1 MQVTPP
7 TVPVNYLISNGTDA
21 FAVFAGRT
29 VANAKRRYGATST
42 EQDAVADAW
51 HKVGIRPA

>member
-7 TVPVNYLISNGTDA
+7 TVPINYLISNRTDA

-29 VANAKRRYGATST
+29 ATNAKRRCGATST
-42 EQDAVADAW
+42 EQNAVADAW
-51 HKVGIRPA
+51 NKVGVKPA